1 MLDALRAADLVA
13 LPASD
18 KLLIAPTNTKTADA
32 RLVEERLRVAV
43 PNVTAGVAPYR
54 RGDTADD
61 LLGVPNKPPPRG
73 ARRTPKLPEKPD
85 RQSRGTVKV
94 RRLPGL
100 SGF

>member
-1 MLDALRAADLVA
+1 VLDALRAADLVA

-43 PNVTAGVAPYR
+43 PDATAGVAPYS
-54 RGDTADD
+54 
-61 LLGVPNKPPPRG
+61 PKPPPRG

-85 RQSRGTVKV
+85 RQPRGTVKV

-100 SGF
+100 SSF

>member
-1 MLDALRAADLVA
+1 VLDALRAADLVA

-43 PNVTAGVAPYR
+43 PNATAGVAPYR

-61 LLGVPNKPPPRG
+61 LLSVPNKPPPRG

-85 RQSRGTVKV
+85 GQPRGTVKV